1 MDTNTQFKK
10 GDKVYF
16 PMYDDLFFRGIGTVV
31 DDRNNSITVSFGKIS
46 GQIYN
51 IIVFTREGWYNK
63 NIRKKVLF
71 KTEREYVE
79 HKDTFEFP
87 RVEVNGQYDRPF
99 EILLQLIGIRDFFNC
114 GWQPNWKS
122 DAERKYYIRCCKGEI
137 DSKSNLGFTENRLF
151 SFYTSE
157 LCDLFIERYRPYLE
171 EVKQFI

>member
-1 MDTNTQFKK
+1 MDTNTQFKE
-10 GDKVYF
+10 GDKVYY
-16 PMYDDLFFRGIGTVV
+16 PIYDDLFFRGIGTVV
-31 DDRNNSITVSFGKIS
+31 DDKNNSITVSFGKS
-46 GQIYN
+46 GHQIYN
-51 IIVFTREGWYNK
+51 KIVFTREGWYNK

-71 KTEREYVE
+71 KTEREYIE

-87 RVEVNGQYDRPF
+87 RVEPKGEYDRPF

-114 GWQPNWKS
+114 GWQPNWKNN
-122 DAERKYYIRCCKGEI
+122 AERKYYIRCCKGEI

-157 LCDLFIERYRPYLE
+157 ICDLFIERYRPYLE